1 MTRTYTGSTSSM
13 VSEREL
19 RGRALSREAAAE
31 GIVLL
36 QNNGVL
42 PLQDTKPVALY
53 GAGSLFLSK
62 GGTGSGDVN
71 DRQCIS
77 PSEGLRAAGVPIAN
91 DAYLAAYQKI
101 YETERENW
109 RSCVLSHVNEDP
121 RSLLESYL
129 SHPFLIPDGPGIEK
143 ADADTALYIL
153 SRQAGE
159 GADRRLDP
167 GDYYLTEGEQRDI
180 DTLRRMYGKLILV
193 LNCGGP
199 VDLTYID
206 TVQPDALLFLSQPGM
221 EGGNALADVLLG
233 KVSPC
238 GKMTDTWA
246 RNYTDYPSAKTF
258 LTSADYSER
267 YEDGIYVGYRYFD
280 TFGVR
285 PRICFG
291 FGMSYTDFSIHVSN
305 SILRGSR
312 LILEISVKNVGNV
325 PGKEVVQLYCTCPRG
340 KLDKEHIRLC
350 GFAKT
355 KLLASNECCTLEIQ
369 TDMAE
374 LWSYDPETGCKILEK
389 GSYHFTI
396 GNSSDARKPAATVI
410 LDEEAVLA
418 DLHRLVP
425 EEHIQTLCAPAEMVT
440 EISPTAP
447 VLLLSAS
454 QIGKDSP
461 VYEKSPMPEQLCR
474 CVEALSFE
482 QLCRM
487 TSGNPVRG
495 QNISDTFGSSGV
507 QVPGAAGETSN
518 VAENEPWRI
527 RSLVLAD
534 GPAGLRI
541 SQKYYV
547 MADGSIEKPS
557 FGDTLERGL
566 FAAPRVKKSGETT
579 YYQFCTSFPVG
590 TMLAQTWDTELARR
604 VGEMVAEEMREYC
617 VDIWLAPGM
626 NIHRNPLCGR
636 NFEYYSEDP
645 LLTGSIA
652 AALTMGVQSKGD
664 RGTTI
669 KHFACNQR
677 EDHRKQSNSIV
688 SERALRE
695 IYLRGFEIAIKQA
708 KPAAL
713 MTSYNLLNGI
723 HTANH
728 YGLLTEVL
736 RMEWGYKGLVMSD
749 WTTTGAGGSSPVE
762 CMRAGNDLIMPGT
775 EVDIAEIREA
785 VRTGRLPIEDVR
797 YCVGHLVAASASLTE
812 SADHYGH

>member
-1 MTRTYTGSTSSM
+1 MTRTYTGSTSPA

-36 QNNGVL
+36 ENNGAL
-42 PLQDTKPVALY
+42 PLEGRGPVALY
-53 GAGSLFLSK
+53 GAGALFLSK

-71 DRQCIS
+71 DRQCVS
-77 PSEGLRAAGVPIAN
+77 PAEGLRNAGVSIAN
-91 DAYLAAYQKI
+91 EAYLAEYKKI
-101 YETERENW
+101 YEAERKSW
-109 RSCVLSHVNEDP
+109 RGRVLSGVNADP

-129 SHPFLIPDGPGIEK
+129 SQPFLIPDGPDIKK
-143 ADADTALYIL
+143 AEADTAIYIL

-159 GADRRLDP
+159 GADRRLVP
-167 GDYYLTEGEQRDI
+167 GDYYLTEGEQRDMG
-180 DTLRRMYGKLILV
+180 TLRGMYGKLILV

-199 VDLTYID
+199 VDLTDID
-206 TVQPDALLFLSQPGM
+206 TIRPDALLSLSQPGM

-246 RNYTDYPSAKTF
+246 RSYLDYPSAKTF
-258 LTSADYSER
+258 LTSNDNSER

-285 PRICFG
+285 PRVCFG
-291 FGMSYTDFSIHVSN
+291 FGMSYTDFQIQVSHCA
-305 SILRGSR
+305 LRGSR
-312 LILEISVKNVGNV
+312 LLLDVSVRNVGKY
-325 PGKEVVQLYCTCPRG
+325 PGKEVVQLYCTCPMG

-355 KLLASNECCTLEIQ
+355 KLLAPGECCALELQ
-369 TDMAE
+369 ADVAE
-374 LWSYDPETGCKILEK
+374 LWSYDPERGCKILES
-389 GSYHFTI
+389 GIYSFTI
-396 GNSSDARKPAATVI
+396 GNSSDSRKPAAEVI
-410 LDEEAVLA
+410 LDEEVVLAVLR
-418 DLHRLVP
+418 RLVP
-425 EEHIQTLCAPAEMVT
+425 EDNLQTIHSSGSVASGMV
-440 EISPTAP
+440 PGRP
-447 VLLLSAS
+447 VLSLSAS
-454 QIGKDSP
+454 QISRESP
-461 VYEKSPMPEQLCR
+461 VYERAPMPAWLRE
-474 CVEALSFE
+474 CVESLSLD

-487 TSGNPVRG
+487 TSGNPVKG
-495 QNISDTFGSSGV
+495 QNVSDTFGSSGV

-518 VAENEPWRI
+518 AAENEPWHV

-534 GPAGLRI
+534 GPAGLRL

-547 MADGSIEKPS
+547 LADGSIEKPS
-557 FGDTLERGL
+557 FGDALERGL
-566 FAAPRVKKSGETT
+566 FAAPRAKKPGETA

-590 TMLAQTWDTELARR
+590 TMLAQTWNTELVRR
-604 VGEMVAEEMREYC
+604 VGEMVAEEMREYS

-636 NFEYYSEDP
+636 NFEYFSEDP
-645 LLTGSIA
+645 FLTGTLA
-652 AALTMGVQSKGD
+652 AALTRGVQSKGD

-695 IYLRGFEIAIKQA
+695 IYLRGFEIAVKQA
-708 KPAAL
+708 RPVAL

-736 RMEWGYKGLVMSD
+736 RMEWGYEGLIMSD
-749 WTTTGAGGSSPVE
+749 WTTTGAGGSSPVA

-775 EVDIAEIREA
+775 EADIAEIREA
-785 VRTGRLPIEDVR
+785 VQTGHLPIEDVR
-797 YCVGHLVAASASLTE
+797 RCVGSIATVSALLTE
-812 SADHYGH
+812 SAGRHGH